1 SEYQCFRKPNP
12 CLERPTNRILN
23 TPKKMLSEIK
33 DEKPFTKSLA
43 IQYPP
48 YRSYISF
55 ESSKLK
61 NVLSYDT
68 WGECFEQLMMAG
80 FSLFVK
86 DTWKLILTFS
96 HCMLVNDL
104 ATCDWDVH
112 SYLGRLSLLNMA
124 SFYIYNWHPILSSRF
139 IYEEHIKYWTL
150 YKAMQ
155 NVLSLIRFSST
166 VYLLFANEEN
176 MSFIKPALFV
186 YLAASIH
193 ISRLVQET
201 NFTLDFNHK
210 SVYCKTEQE
219 DDNVAKILPEEE
231 QMSILEQDDPV
242 ELITSSINRIYM

>member
-1 SEYQCFRKPNP
+1 MDNQRTLCEECLAKQQLVYQLLSEYIPDEDDPSYESRCESADRYKAELHQRHKVCNECQAKINQLVQEQFITLRKKGANTNVLESQILASKGQQIESLTRLKRCSLRLKMVCFVIVHITTIAF
-12 CLERPTNRILN
+12 LL
-23 TPKKMLSEIK
+23 M
-33 DEKPFTKSLA
+33 A

-86 DTWKLILTFS
+86 DTWRLILTFS

-150 YKAMQ
+150 YK
-155 NVLSLIRFSST
+155 VRKKKG
-166 VYLLFANEEN
+166 LL
-176 MSFIKPALFV
+176 
-186 YLAASIH
+186 Y
-193 ISRLVQET
+193 
-201 NFTLDFNHK
+201 D
-210 SVYCKTEQE
+210 
-219 DDNVAKILPEEE
+219 
-231 QMSILEQDDPV
+231 
-242 ELITSSINRIYM
+242 